1 MLEKCNTQFEIKIYQ
16 GAGRKLVPSSIATSN
31 ILPDMHKHISLIQ
44 ELQLVESL
52 LYSLTLELFP
62 PSTLRLLWDQKY
74 FTSHYD
80 LSFSYRLPRYL
91 LQSRD
96 LTISRTNLTQAV
108 SFTNEFHSQGKY
120 KGFWYPTLVES
131 NVISP
136 NARKFVRHISIDPP
150 FREKNWLH
158 CKKSPFFESVGLKM
172 FSAIYLYLSF
182 CPLHCTFSKL
192 RIHFIHLH

>member
-1 MLEKCNTQFEIKIYQ
+1 
-16 GAGRKLVPSSIATSN
+16 
-31 ILPDMHKHISLIQ
+31 MHKHISLIQ

-62 PSTLRLLWDQKY
+62 PSTLTLLWDQKY

-108 SFTNEFHSQGKY
+108 SFANEFHSQGKY

-136 NARKFVRHISIDPP
+136 NARKFVRHISIDLP

-172 FSAIYLYLSF
+172 FSAIYLCLSF

>member
-1 MLEKCNTQFEIKIYQ
+1 MLKKCNTQFEIKIYQ

-62 PSTLRLLWDQKY
+62 SSTLRLLWDQKY

-108 SFTNEFHSQGKY
+108 SFANEFHSQGKY

-158 CKKSPFFESVGLKM
+158 CKKSPFLESVGLKM